1 MDRKSRSEQTGDET
15 AASRVVQDYLKRL
28 LGATE
33 WGGNSL
39 SVSGLAQ
46 KMGVA
51 PSTASENVRRLD
63 KLGLI
68 THVPYRGIT
77 LTEKGEKLALK
88 MVRKHRILETYL
100 HQKLGYPWDLVHA
113 EAEELEHAASDKL
126 IAAMERALGSPQVD
140 PHGDPIPTSDGIL
153 PKVSMMP
160 LGQAPLNTP
169 VTVTRIKDSQAE
181 LLRFLESVGVVP
193 GCQLL
198 PLEIIPE
205 AGIMRLKVAG
215 KEITLGKPAV
225 AAIWVTS

>member
-1 MDRKSRSEQTGDET
+1 MDKKSRDEQAGDEA

-88 MVRKHRILETYL
+88 MVRKHRILETL
-100 HQKLGYPWDLVHA
+100 
-113 EAEELEHAASDKL
+113 SL
-126 IAAMERALGSPQVD
+126 I
-140 PHGDPIPTSDGIL
+140 HI
-153 PKVSMMP
+153 
-160 LGQAPLNTP
+160 
-169 VTVTRIKDSQAE
+169 
-181 LLRFLESVGVVP
+181 
-193 GCQLL
+193 
-198 PLEIIPE
+198 
-205 AGIMRLKVAG
+205 
-215 KEITLGKPAV
+215 
-225 AAIWVTS
+225 

>member
-1 MDRKSRSEQTGDET
+1 MGEQAEAD
-15 AASRVVQDYLKRL
+15 ARASRVVQDYLKYL

-33 WGGNSL
+33 WGGKTL

-46 KMGVA
+46 RMGVA

-68 THVPYRGIT
+68 THAPYRGIS
-77 LTEKGEKLALK
+77 LTAKGEKLALK

-100 HQKLGYPWDLVHA
+100 HKKLGYPWDQVHA

-126 IAAMERALGSPQVD
+126 IAAMDRALGNPRVD
-140 PHGDPIPTSDGIL
+140 PHGDPIPTSDGQL
-153 PKVSMMP
+153 PQVSTVP
-160 LGQAPLNTP
+160 LVQAPLNTP
-169 VTVTRIKDSQAE
+169 ATVARIKDNQAE
-181 LLRFLESVGVVP
+181 LLRFLESVGIVP

-198 PLEIIPE
+198 PLENIPE
-205 AGIMRLKVAG
+205 AGIMRLKVDG
-215 KEITLGKPAV
+215 QEVTLGKPAI